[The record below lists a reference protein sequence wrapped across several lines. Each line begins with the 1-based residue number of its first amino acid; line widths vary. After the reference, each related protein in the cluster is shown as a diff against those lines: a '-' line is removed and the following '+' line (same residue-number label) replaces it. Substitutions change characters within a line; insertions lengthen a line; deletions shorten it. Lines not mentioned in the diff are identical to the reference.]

1 MPWNFHEASPGAYDF
16 STPWRDLSRFLSLAQ
31 QKDLY
36 VIMRAGPYMCGEWEY
51 GGFPAWLLSNGT
63 LTLRTYAEPYV
74 THATRYWRKLL
85 GSIIKPLLFENGGP
99 IIMTQVENEY
109 GSYGDVSSSASD
121 KRYIEHL
128 VQTARDA
135 LGPNALLF
143 TTDGGNAGYM
153 RRGSLPGDAVLTVGD
168 GCSDPAA
175 TWAAQKQFNPPGR
188 SPFICAELY
197 PGWLTHWGDQ
207 KMANT
212 SSAAAAANLDASL
225 SAANGTGSASLYM
238 AHGGTSFGW
247 WAGANGGGGSSYQP
261 DITSYDYDAPLSEGG
276 EHGFGS
282 DGVDKFAALAAVLR
296 KHTPASEPL
305 PPPEPPLRRR
315 VAFGHVAMH
324 QSAAFLSNAMR
335 MAPTAAASAQPE
347 PPTGVESL
355 GCYGGGF
362 AHIEAALTT
371 AVAAGT
377 LTLPRVQDRALVFSR
392 ASAAAPLMYHGAVYR
407 TDAHAHLPL
416 PALPAGAT
424 LTILLEL
431 LGRINFSHGMDDDRF
446 GLLGG
451 ALLDGTALA
460 ATFTTRCLPLTAPQ
474 LAAIEWTPI
483 GANRDGPR
491 FYRGTF
497 SADTAGVDTYLTLP
511 GWAKGAAWVNGFH
524 LGRYWN
530 EQGPQKALYVPGPV
544 IKAGEGNEVLVLE
557 LHNASANAT
566 VELVDRAVWA

>member
-1 MPWNFHEASPGAYDF
+1 VPWNFHEASPGAYDF

-225 SAANGTGSASLYM
+225 SAANGTGSASLCAAHEGCRSLTHCSQRRPCSRTHAHTHGHARPTAPAALTQLWPCSRRYM

-261 DITSYDYDAPLSEGG
+261 DSK
-276 EHGFGS
+276 H
-282 DGVDKFAALAAVLR
+282 R
-296 KHTPASEPL
+296 KARL
-305 PPPEPPLRRR
+305 
-315 VAFGHVAMH
+315 
-324 QSAAFLSNAMR
+324 
-335 MAPTAAASAQPE
+335 
-347 PPTGVESL
+347 
-355 GCYGGGF
+355 
-362 AHIEAALTT
+362 EA
-371 AVAAGT
+371 
-377 LTLPRVQDRALVFSR
+377 
-392 ASAAAPLMYHGAVYR
+392 
-407 TDAHAHLPL
+407 
-416 PALPAGAT
+416 
-424 LTILLEL
+424 
-431 LGRINFSHGMDDDRF
+431 
-446 GLLGG
+446 
-451 ALLDGTALA
+451 
-460 ATFTTRCLPLTAPQ
+460 CCC
-474 LAAIEWTPI
+474 
-483 GANRDGPR
+483 
-491 FYRGTF
+491 
-497 SADTAGVDTYLTLP
+497 
-511 GWAKGAAWVNGFH
+511 
-524 LGRYWN
+524 
-530 EQGPQKALYVPGPV
+530 
-544 IKAGEGNEVLVLE
+544 
-557 LHNASANAT
+557 
-566 VELVDRAVWA
+566 